1 MKTLKQLRTE
11 AVYSTMEPP
20 SVLLMKRVSVRQFA
34 DGSRVALY
42 RIDKLN
48 KYVTIPY
55 GNLAWSGQ
63 APIQAEETEE

>member
-1 MKTLKQLRTE
+1 LKTLKQIKTE
-11 AVYSTMEPP
+11 SNHPTMEPP

-34 DGSRVALY
+34 DGRRVALY
-42 RIDKLN
+42 HIDKLN

-63 APIQAEETEE
+63 APIQAEE

>member
-1 MKTLKQLRTE
+1 
-11 AVYSTMEPP
+11 MEPP

-34 DGSRVALY
+34 DGRRVALY

-63 APIQAEETEE
+63 APIQAEE